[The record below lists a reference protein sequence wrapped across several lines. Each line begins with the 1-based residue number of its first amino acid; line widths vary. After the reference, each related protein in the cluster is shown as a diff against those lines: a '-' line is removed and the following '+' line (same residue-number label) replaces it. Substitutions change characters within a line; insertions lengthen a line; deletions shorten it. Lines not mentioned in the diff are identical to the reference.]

1 MALSSRNLKFIG
13 LIAFVIIAVLIFQVT
28 GLGQVIRPEKIR
40 SFILSAGPLAP
51 VLYVVIYS
59 LAPVL
64 FAPGWILT
72 LAGGL
77 AFGPLWGTILTVAG
91 ATIGASLSFLV
102 ARSMGREFVAR
113 LLKGKFKSLDE
124 KSGDHGFQ
132 IIFSLRLIPVVPFN
146 ALNYVAGISNVKSR
160 DYILGTFLGIIPG
173 TFVYVYLGNSLTNV
187 YSWRFLVA
195 IGLLVLLSLVP
206 LIHKW
211 WKRRSGMTPA
221 D

>member
-13 LIAFVIIAVLIFQVT
+13 LVVFVMVGVLVFQVT
-28 GLGQVIRPEKIR
+28 GLGEYVHPEKIR
-40 SFILSAGPLAP
+40 SLILSAGPLAP

-72 LAGGL
+72 IAGGL
-77 AFGPLWGTILTVAG
+77 AFGPVWGTILTVAG
-91 ATIGASLSFLV
+91 ATIGATLAFLV
-102 ARSMGREFVAR
+102 ARTMGREFVAR
-113 LLKGKFKSLDE
+113 LFKGKFKALDE

-146 ALNYVAGISNVKSR
+146 ALNYVAGISNVKSK

-173 TFVYVYLGNSLTNV
+173 TFVYVYLGDSLANV
-187 YSWRFLVA
+187 YSWQFLGA
-195 IGLLVLLSLVP
+195 IGLLVLLSLIP
-206 LIHKW
+206 LFYKR
-211 WKRRSGMTPA
+211 WKKKADTTPA